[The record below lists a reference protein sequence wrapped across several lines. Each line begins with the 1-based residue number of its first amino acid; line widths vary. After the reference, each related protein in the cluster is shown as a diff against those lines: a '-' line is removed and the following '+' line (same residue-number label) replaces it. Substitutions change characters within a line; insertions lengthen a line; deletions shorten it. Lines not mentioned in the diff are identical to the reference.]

1 MTFEAIE
8 QEIATWD
15 EAQLTRLIHRAVE
28 IRSVN
33 NPERGVRLARLID
46 DKTPGRWLTLEEA
59 DKRLGIT
66 DGGRAQ

>member
-15 EAQLTRLIHRAVE
+15 EAQLTRLVHRAVE

-33 NPERGVRLARLID
+33 NPERAARLARLID

-59 DKRLGIT
+59 EKRLGIPPS
-66 DGGRAQ
+66 AE